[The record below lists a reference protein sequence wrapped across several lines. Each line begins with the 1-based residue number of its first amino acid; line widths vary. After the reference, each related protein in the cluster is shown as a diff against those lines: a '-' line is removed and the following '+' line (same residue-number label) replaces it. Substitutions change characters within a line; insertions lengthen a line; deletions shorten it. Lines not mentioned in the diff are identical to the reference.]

1 MLAESGAI
9 RQSAGRGPWM
19 TFSAPTG
26 SWAARVRLATM
37 GAMEQRRVTT
47 RTTSF
52 GVGRREGH
60 DSSPYY
66 GRALVTVTE
75 TKDRHTSEPAVAN
88 EVYEH
93 SAEQMEELPD
103 DSVALM
109 VTSPPYH
116 VGKDYDSDASFEE
129 YLALLERVFRETYR
143 VLQPGGRA
151 VVNVANLGR
160 RPYVP
165 LSHEVTARML
175 RIGYLMRAEI
185 IWRKAKGAGGSCAWG
200 SWRSPANPVIRD
212 VHEYCLCFSKGRFD
226 RVVKGTSDI
235 SAEEFTASTLSVW
248 DIPPESAK
256 RVGHPAP
263 FPVELPRRFIELYTY
278 RDEWVLD
285 PFMGSGSTAVAAVL
299 TGRKW
304 IGYDVDPEY
313 CEITRKRAAAT
324 EASLPLT
331 P

>member
-1 MLAESGAI
+1 M
-9 RQSAGRGPWM
+9 
-19 TFSAPTG
+19 
-26 SWAARVRLATM
+26 ARRPAV
-37 GAMEQRRVTT
+37 T
-47 RTTSF
+47 RTPTRTKSF
-52 GVGRREGH
+52 GVGRRESH
-60 DSSPYY
+60 DSTPFY
-66 GRALVTVTE
+66 GRSLVSVVE
-75 TKDRHTSEPAVAN
+75 SKDSQTSQPAVRD
-88 EVYEH
+88 EVFEH
-93 SAEQMEELPD
+93 SAEQMSELPD
-103 DSVALM
+103 DSIALM

-116 VGKDYDSDASFEE
+116 VGKDYDSDVSFEE

-175 RIGYLMRAEI
+175 AIGFYMRAEV
-185 IWRKAKGAGGSCAWG
+185 IWRKAKAAGGNCAWG

-235 SAEEFTASTLSVW
+235 SAEDFLASTLSVW
-248 DIPPESAK
+248 EIAPESAS
-256 RVGHPAP
+256 RVHHPAP
-263 FPVELPRRFIELYTY
+263 FPVELPKRFIQLYTY
-278 RDEWVLD
+278 EGEWVLD

-299 TGRKW
+299 TGRTW
-304 IGYDVDPEY
+304 VGYDVSPEY

-324 EASLPLT
+324 QASLPLGR
-331 P
+331 

>member
-1 MLAESGAI
+1 MGPGDPASL
-9 RQSAGRGPWM
+9 SA
-19 TFSAPTG
+19 
-26 SWAARVRLATM
+26 V
-37 GAMEQRRVTT
+37 ERRRTPT

-52 GVGRREGH
+52 GTGRREGH
-60 DSSPYY
+60 DSSAYY
-66 GRALVTVTE
+66 RRGLASVEE
-75 TKDRHTSEPAVAN
+75 TKDRHTAEPAVAN
-88 EVYEH
+88 EVFAH
-93 SAEQMEELPD
+93 SAERMSELPD
-103 DSVALM
+103 DSIALM

-129 YLALLERVFRETYR
+129 YLALLERVFEETYR

-175 RIGYLMRAEI
+175 RIGYFMRAEV
-185 IWRKAKGAGGSCAWG
+185 IWQKAKGAGGNCAWG
-200 SWRSPANPVIRD
+200 SWRSPANPVVRD

-226 RVVKGTSDI
+226 RVVKGEADI
-235 SAEEFTASTLSVW
+235 SSEEFLASTLSVW
-248 DIPPESAK
+248 EIPPESAR

-263 FPVELPRRFIELYTY
+263 FPVELPRRFIRLYTY

-299 TGRKW
+299 TGRRW
-304 IGYDVDPEY
+304 VGYDVDPAY
-313 CEITRKRAAAT
+313 CETTRKRSAAA

-331 P
+331 R

>member
-1 MLAESGAI
+1 MA
-9 RQSAGRGPWM
+9 RRRG
-19 TFSAPTG
+19 TK
-26 SWAARVRLATM
+26 
-37 GAMEQRRVTT
+37 
-47 RTTSF
+47 TSRF
-52 GVGRREGH
+52 GVGRRESH
-60 DSSPYY
+60 DASPYY
-66 GRALVTVTE
+66 QRALVRVEE
-75 TKDRHTSEPAVAN
+75 TKDRHTSEPPVAN
-88 EVYEH
+88 EIFEH
-93 SAEQMEELPD
+93 SAEDMAELPD
-103 DSVALM
+103 DSIALM

-129 YLALLERVFRETYR
+129 YLALLERVFAEVYR

-175 RIGYLMRAEI
+175 RVGFLMRAEI
-185 IWRKAKGAGGSCAWG
+185 IWQKAKGAGGNCAWG
-200 SWRSPANPVIRD
+200 SWRSPANPVVRD

-235 SAEEFTASTLSVW
+235 STEDFLASTLSVW
-248 DIPPESAK
+248 QVPPESAS

-263 FPVELPRRFIELYTY
+263 FPVELPRRFILLYTY

-304 IGYDVDPEY
+304 VGYDIDPGY
-313 CEITRKRAAAT
+313 CEVTRKRAAAAQ
-324 EASLPLT
+324 ASLPLL

>member
-1 MLAESGAI
+1 M
-9 RQSAGRGPWM
+9 
-19 TFSAPTG
+19 
-26 SWAARVRLATM
+26 
-37 GAMEQRRVTT
+37 TT
-47 RTTSF
+47 RTKSF
-52 GVGRREGH
+52 GVGKRENH
-60 DSSPYY
+60 DSSSYY
-66 GRALVTVTE
+66 GRALVTAAE
-75 TKDRHTSEPAVAN
+75 TKDRQTSQPAVAN
-88 EVYEH
+88 EVFEH
-93 SAEQMEELPD
+93 SAEQMAELPD

-129 YLALLERVFRETYR
+129 YLALLERVFRETFR

-175 RIGYLMRAEI
+175 KIGYFMRAEI
-185 IWRKAKGAGGSCAWG
+185 IWRKAKGAGGNCAWG
-200 SWRSPANPVIRD
+200 SWRSAANPVIRD

-226 RVVKGTSDI
+226 RVVKETSDI
-235 SAEEFTASTLSVW
+235 SAEEFMASTLSVW
-248 DIPPESAK
+248 EIPPESAK

-263 FPVELPRRFIELYTY
+263 FPVELPRRFIKLYAF

-285 PFMGSGSTAVAAVL
+285 PFIGGGSTAVAAVL
-299 TGRKW
+299 AGRKW
-304 IGYDVDPEY
+304 IGYEVDPEY
-313 CEITRKRAAAT
+313 CEITRKRAAAA
-324 EASLPLT
+324 EAALPLT